1 MGVDAMEVI
10 RKRLEDHERR
20 LAILEKIEAK
30 LAKIDGRDVNNN
42 VIKTGNQKRVNIK
55 KSLSDHIIVLRDH
68 GAFTKPFTAEE
79 VHKKIWSN
87 YPCDFNR
94 VKVELLR
101 LQKRGQLRKTS
112 KLIRKKKYI
121 AYVW

>member
-42 VIKTGNQKRVNIK
+42 VIKTGNQKRVKIK

-79 VHKKIWSN
+79 VHKKSGPII
-87 YPCDFNR
+87 
-94 VKVELLR
+94 LAILIGLR
-101 LQKRGQLRKTS
+101 WNCSGFKKGGSLEKLRN
-112 KLIRKKKYI
+112 
-121 AYVW
+121 